1 MNEDFNRGSK
11 NGLFFFFIG
20 AIIVV
25 ISASVMKV
33 ASFPVRTSSGFFLLG
48 VFLTLV
54 FLQKR
59 TKKLSYQI
67 LQIVSFILIAVL
79 LGCIFESTTIFFC
92 TMALQC
98 AIMLMY
104 MDSGFMRFQS
114 ILMTGIFIVFG
125 IPSVIGIQRAAPPL
139 QYIACSLTVM
149 GIQWMCRNVIKFVEL
164 RDRRNREQERSL
176 DDLLKI
182 VEDKCDEARAATK
195 SKSDFLSNMSHEIR
209 TPLNSVL
216 GMNEL
221 ILREAED
228 ESIINYACNVDTSGK
243 LLLSLINDILD
254 FSKIESGKMEIVPV
268 SYQITSVV
276 NDTVIM
282 LNHRFEEKGLELKI
296 NADKNIPGCLFGD
309 EIRIRQILTNLMTNA
324 VKYTDSGTVTLKA
337 GFEKLPEDSIMLI
350 LSVKDTG
357 RGIREEDREK
367 LFSGFTRVDQVKN
380 RNIEGTGLGLSI
392 TSRLVSMMNGTIE
405 VESVYGEGS
414 EFIVK
419 LPQKVIS
426 AEPSGDFGTRTE
438 HAPDHKKYRESFTAP
453 DARVLVTDDNRS
465 NLLVAEGL
473 LKPTKIQVDCASSG
487 FECLNR
493 LRTNKYDALL
503 LDHMMP
509 EMDGVETLRRIREEG
524 LAPGMPVVALTANA
538 VSGARDMYV
547 DYGFE
552 DYLAK
557 PISGNSLE
565 KLLLKLLPPE
575 LVHITNENAPEETA
589 SDKAVPAKSAS
600 EAAAKPAEAEDK
612 KSSVLIDKSV
622 AMTYC
627 GDSDELFMIILQ
639 TYCEE
644 FEDRIKKLRDFY
656 EQKDIDNYRIVAHSL
671 KSTSLNIGAVA
682 LSEEARSH
690 EFAARDKNWEPIAAD
705 IDRLLENY
713 RAVNEEALKLS
724 EEIMAN
730 M

>member
-11 NGLFFFFIG
+11 NGLFFFFVG
-20 AIIVV
+20 AIIVI
-25 ISASVMKV
+25 ISASVMKS
-33 ASFPVRTSSGFFLLG
+33 ASFPIRTASGFFLLG

-59 TKKLSYQI
+59 IKKLSYQL
-67 LQIVSFILIAVL
+67 LQSVSFMLIAVL

-125 IPSVIGIQRAAPPL
+125 IPSVIGFQRAANPL
-139 QYIACSLTVM
+139 QYIACALTVM

-228 ESIINYACNVDTSGK
+228 ESIINYACNVETSGK

-268 SYQITSVV
+268 RYQIASVV
-276 NDTVIM
+276 NDTVNM
-282 LNHRFEEKGLELKI
+282 LNRRFEEKGLELKI
-296 NADKNIPGCLFGD
+296 NADPKIPSCLFGD
-309 EIRIRQILTNLMTNA
+309 EVRIRQILTNIMTNA
-324 VKYTDSGTVTLKA
+324 VKYTDSGSVTLTA
-337 GFEKLPEDSIMLI
+337 GFEKHSLDTIMLI

-357 RGIREEDREK
+357 RGIKEEDREK
-367 LFSGFTRVDQVKN
+367 LFSGFTRVDQVRN
-380 RNIEGTGLGLSI
+380 RNIEDTGLGLSI

-414 EFIVK
+414 EFIIK

-426 AEPSGDFGTRTE
+426 AEPSGEFCTRSECTS
-438 HAPDHKKYRESFTAP
+438 DRRKYRESFTAP
-453 DARVLVTDDNRS
+453 EARVLVTDDNRS

-473 LKPTKIQVDCASSG
+473 LKPTGIQVDCASNG

-493 LRTNKYDALL
+493 LRTNKYDVLL

-509 EMDGVETLRRIREEG
+509 EMDGVETLKKIREEN
-524 LAPGMPVVALTANA
+524 LALGMPVVALTANA
-538 VSGARDMYV
+538 ISGARDMYV
-547 DYGFE
+547 EYGFE
-552 DYLAK
+552 DYLPK

-565 KLLLKLLPPE
+565 KMLLKLLPPQ
-575 LVHITNENAPEETA
+575 LVHITEEKANE
-589 SDKAVPAKSAS
+589 DIAS
-600 EAAAKPAEAEDK
+600 EKTAETKKTADEKPAA
-612 KSSVLIDKSV
+612 LIDKSV

-627 GDSDELFMIILQ
+627 GDSEELFMIILQ

-644 FEDRIKKLRDFY
+644 FEERIKKLRDFY

-682 LSEEARSH
+682 LSEEARTH
-690 EFAARDKNWEPIAAD
+690 EFAAKDGNWEPISED
-705 IDRLLENY
+705 IDKLLENY
-713 RAVNEEALKLS
+713 RAVNEEAMKIAS
-724 EEIMAN
+724 ELETG
-730 M
+730 

>member
-1 MNEDFNRGSK
+1 MNEDFNRGSN
-11 NGLFFFFIG
+11 NGLFFFFVG
-20 AIIVV
+20 AIIVI
-25 ISASVMKV
+25 ISAAVMKS
-33 ASFPVRTSSGFFLLG
+33 ASFPIRTASGFFLLG

-59 TKKLSYQI
+59 IKKLSYQL
-67 LQIVSFILIAVL
+67 LQSVSFMLIAVL

-114 ILMTGIFIVFG
+114 ILMTVIFIVFG
-125 IPSVIGIQRAAPPL
+125 IPSVIGFQRAANPL
-139 QYIACSLTVM
+139 QYIACALTVM

-228 ESIINYACNVDTSGK
+228 ESIINYACNVETSGR

-268 SYQITSVV
+268 RYQIASVV
-276 NDTVIM
+276 NDTVNM
-282 LNHRFEEKGLELKI
+282 LNRRFEEKGLELKI
-296 NADKNIPGCLFGD
+296 NADPKIPSCLFGD
-309 EIRIRQILTNLMTNA
+309 EVRIRQILTNIMTNA
-324 VKYTDSGTVTLKA
+324 VKYTDLGSVTLTA
-337 GFEKLPEDSIMLI
+337 GFEKHSLDTIMLI

-357 RGIREEDREK
+357 RGIKEEDREK
-367 LFSGFTRVDQVKN
+367 LFSGFTRVDQVRN

-414 EFIVK
+414 EFIIK

-426 AEPSGDFGTRTE
+426 AEPSGDFCTRTE
-438 HAPDHKKYRESFTAP
+438 STPDRRRYRQSFTAP
-453 DARVLVTDDNRS
+453 EARVLVTDDNRS

-473 LKPTKIQVDCASSG
+473 LKPTGIQVDCTSSG

-493 LRTNKYDALL
+493 LRTNKYDVLL
-503 LDHMMP
+503 LDHIMP
-509 EMDGVETLRRIREEG
+509 EMDGVETLKKIREEN

-538 VSGARDMYV
+538 ISGARDMYV
-547 DYGFE
+547 EYGFE
-552 DYLAK
+552 DYLPK

-565 KLLLKLLPPE
+565 KMLQKLLPPE
-575 LVHITNENAPEETA
+575 LVHITEEKANE
-589 SDKAVPAKSAS
+589 DIAS
-600 EAAAKPAEAEDK
+600 EKTAETKGTANEKPAA
-612 KSSVLIDKSV
+612 LIDKSV

-627 GDSDELFMIILQ
+627 GDSEELFMIILQ

-690 EFAARDKNWEPIAAD
+690 EFAARDGNWEPIAED
-705 IDRLLENY
+705 IDKLLENY
-713 RAVNEEALKLS
+713 RAVNEEAMKIAS
-724 EEIMAN
+724 ELETG
-730 M
+730 

>member
-20 AIIVV
+20 AIIVI
-25 ISASVMKV
+25 ISAAIIKS
-33 ASFPVRTSSGFFLLG
+33 ATFPIRTASGFFLLG

-59 TKKLSYQI
+59 IKKLSYQI
-67 LQIVSFILIAVL
+67 LQSVSFMLIAVL
-79 LGCIFESTTIFFC
+79 LGCIFSSTTIFFC

-104 MDSGFMRFQS
+104 MDSGFMRMQS
-114 ILMTGIFIVFG
+114 ILMTVVFIVFG
-125 IPSVIGIQRAAPPL
+125 IPCFMGFPRAAKPL
-139 QYIACSLTVM
+139 EYVACALTVM
-149 GIQWMCRNVIKFVEL
+149 GVQWMCRNVVKFVEL

-221 ILREAED
+221 ILREAEK
-228 ESIINYACNVDTSGK
+228 ESIKNYACNVETSGK

-268 SYQITSVV
+268 RYQITSVV
-276 NDTVIM
+276 NDTVNM
-282 LNHRFEEKGLELKI
+282 LNRRFEEKGLELKI
-296 NADKNIPGCLFGD
+296 NADPEIPCCLFGD
-309 EIRIRQILTNLMTNA
+309 EVRIRQILTNIMTNA
-324 VKYTDSGTVTLKA
+324 VKYTDSGTVTLTA
-337 GFEKLPEDSIMLI
+337 GFERLPEDSIMLI

-357 RGIREEDREK
+357 RGIKEEDRKK
-367 LFSGFTRVDQVKN
+367 LFCGFTRVDQVKN

-414 EFIVK
+414 EFIIK
-419 LPQKVIS
+419 LPQKIIS
-426 AEPSGDFGTRTE
+426 AEPSGDFCTLAET
-438 HAPDHKKYRESFTAP
+438 APDRRKYRESFTAP
-453 DARVLVTDDNRS
+453 EARVLITDDNRS

-473 LKPTKIQVDCASSG
+473 LKPTGIQVDCASSG
-487 FECLNR
+487 AQCLNR
-493 LRTNKYDALL
+493 LRANKYDVLL

-509 EMDGVETLRRIREEG
+509 EMDGVETLKKIREEN

-547 DYGFE
+547 EYGFE
-552 DYLAK
+552 DYLPK

-565 KLLLKLLPPE
+565 KMLLKLLPPE
-575 LVHITNENAPEETA
+575 LVHITEESAPEEA
-589 SDKAVPAKSAS
+589 AGAMDKA
-600 EAAAKPAEAEDK
+600 EEDK
-612 KSSVLIDKSV
+612 AELIDRSV

-627 GDSDELFMIILQ
+627 GDSEELYMIILQ

-644 FEDRIKKLRDFY
+644 FEERIQKLRDY
-656 EQKDIDNYRIVAHSL
+656 YDSRDIDNYRIVAHSL
-671 KSTSLNIGAVA
+671 KSTSLNIGAVS
-682 LSEEARSH
+682 LSEEARTH
-690 EFAARDKNWEPIAAD
+690 EFAARDGNWEIISED
-705 IDRLLENY
+705 IDKLLENY
-713 RAVNEEALKLS
+713 RAVNEKAMNIAEELTAKL
-724 EEIMAN
+724 
-730 M
+730 

>member
-1 MNEDFNRGSK
+1 MNDDFYRGSK

-20 AIIVV
+20 AIIVI
-25 ISASVMKV
+25 ISAAALKV
-33 ASFPVRTSSGFFLLG
+33 ASFPIRTAGGFSLLG
-48 VFLTLV
+48 VFLALV
-54 FLQKR
+54 FLQNRIKKR
-59 TKKLSYQI
+59 AYQI
-67 LQIVSFILIAVL
+67 LQTGSFMLIAVM
-79 LGCIFESTTIFFC
+79 LGCVFQSTTIFFC

-98 AIMLMY
+98 AVMLMY
-104 MDSGFMRFQS
+104 MDSGFMRIQS
-114 ILMTGIFIVFG
+114 IIMTGIFIAVG
-125 IPSVIGIQRAAPPL
+125 LPSFMGSPRAADPF
-139 QYIACSLTVM
+139 QYIACALTVM
-149 GIQWMCRNVIKFVEL
+149 GVQWMCRNVAKFVEL

-228 ESIINYACNVDTSGK
+228 ESIINYASNVETSGK

-268 SYQITSVV
+268 RYQIASVV
-276 NDTVIM
+276 NDTVNM
-282 LNHRFEEKGLELKI
+282 LSRRFEEKGLELKI
-296 NADKNIPGCLFGD
+296 NADPEIPSCLFGD
-309 EIRIRQILTNLMTNA
+309 EVRIRQILTNIMTNA
-324 VKYTDSGTVTLKA
+324 LKYTDSGSVTLTA
-337 GFEKLPEDSIMLI
+337 GFEKQSEDSVLLI

-357 RGIREEDREK
+357 RGIKEEDRDK
-367 LFSGFTRVDQVKN
+367 LFCGFTRVDQVKN

-419 LPQKVIS
+419 LPQKIIS
-426 AEPSGDFGTRTE
+426 AEPSGEFCTRTE
-438 HAPDHKKYRESFTAP
+438 SAPDRRKYRESFTAP
-453 DARVLVTDDNRS
+453 EARILVTDDNRS

-487 FECLNR
+487 YECINR
-493 LRTNKYDALL
+493 LRANKYDVLL

-509 EMDGVETLRRIREEG
+509 EMDGVETLKKIREEN

-547 DYGFE
+547 EYGFE

-557 PISGNSLE
+557 PIAGNSLE
-565 KLLLKLLPPE
+565 KMLLKLLPPE
-575 LVHITNENAPEETA
+575 LVHMSDENAAEETA
-589 SDKAVPAKSAS
+589 DTKETSDIKPS
-600 EAAAKPAEAEDK
+600 E
-612 KSSVLIDKSV
+612 LIDRSV

-627 GDSDELFMIILQ
+627 SNSEELYLIILQ
-639 TYCEE
+639 AYCEE
-644 FEDRIKKLRDFY
+644 FEERVKKLCDFY
-656 EQKDIDNYRIVAHSL
+656 EQKDIDNYRIVVHSL
-671 KSTSLNIGAVA
+671 KSTSLNIGAKA
-682 LSEEARSH
+682 LSEEARTH
-690 EFAARDKNWEPIAAD
+690 EFAAKDGNWEVIAED
-705 IDRLLENY
+705 FDRLMENY
-713 RAVNEEALKLS
+713 RAVNEEAMKIAGEL
-724 EEIMAN
+724 ETG
-730 M
+730 

>member
-1 MNEDFNRGSK
+1 MNDDFNRGSK
-11 NGLFFFFIG
+11 NAWIFFFFG
-20 AIIVV
+20 ALIIV
-25 ISASVMKV
+25 ISGSILKPAT
-33 ASFPVRTSSGFFLLG
+33 FHIRTISGFILLAIFLSMIHLHNRIK
-48 VFLTLV
+48 
-54 FLQKR
+54 KR
-59 TKKLSYQI
+59 AYQI
-67 LQIVSFILIAVL
+67 FQSVAFMIVAIMIGLI
-79 LGCIFESTTIFFC
+79 FQSTTVFFC

-104 MDSGFMRFQS
+104 MDSDFMRIQNLIMAFLF
-114 ILMTGIFIVFG
+114 ILLG
-125 IPSVIGIQRAAPPL
+125 IPSYLGLPRAAEPVE
-139 QYIACSLTVM
+139 YTICAVAVM
-149 GIQWMCRNVIKFVEL
+149 GIEWLCRNVVKFIEV
-164 RDRRNREQERSL
+164 RDRRNKEQERSL

-182 VEDKCDEARAATK
+182 VEDKCDEAREATK

-221 ILREAED
+221 ILREAKD
-228 ESIINYACNVDTSGK
+228 ENIINYACNVDTSGK

-282 LNHRFEEKGLELKI
+282 LNRRFEEKGLTLKI
-296 NADKNIPGCLFGD
+296 SADPKIPSCLFGD
-309 EIRIRQILTNLMTNA
+309 EIRIRQILTNIMTNA
-324 VKYTDSGTVTLKA
+324 VKYTDSGSVTLTA
-337 GFEKLPEDSIMLI
+337 GFEKLSEDSIMLI

-357 RGIREEDREK
+357 RGIKEEDREK

-392 TSRLVSMMNGTIE
+392 TSCLVSMMNGSIE

-414 EFIVK
+414 EFIIK
-419 LPQKVIS
+419 LPQKIIS
-426 AEPSGDFGTRTE
+426 AEPSGEFGTPETA
-438 HAPDHKKYRESFTAP
+438 APDRRKYRESFTAP
-453 DARVLVTDDNRS
+453 EARILVTDDNRS

-473 LKPTKIQVDCASSG
+473 LKPTKIQVDCVSSG
-487 FECLNR
+487 FECINR
-493 LRTNKYDALL
+493 LRTKKYDVLF

-509 EMDGVETLRRIREEG
+509 EMDGVETLKKIREEN
-524 LAPGMPVVALTANA
+524 LAPGVPVIALTANA

-547 DYGFE
+547 SYGFE

-565 KLLLKLLPPE
+565 KMLFKLLPPE
-575 LVHITNENAPEETA
+575 LIHLTNENAPDESVSKETA
-589 SDKAVPAKSAS
+589 DAKDKPEEKPS
-600 EAAAKPAEAEDK
+600 E
-612 KSSVLIDKSV
+612 LIDKRV

-627 GDSDELFMIILQ
+627 GDSEELFMIILQ

-644 FEDRIKKLRDFY
+644 FEERVQKLHDFY

-682 LSEEARSH
+682 LSEEARTH

-705 IDRLLENY
+705 IDKLLENY
-713 RAVNEEALKLS
+713 RAVNKEALRIM
-724 EEIMAN
+724 EEIEAKI
-730 M
+730 

>member
-1 MNEDFNRGSK
+1 MNEDFNRGSQ
-11 NGLFFFFIG
+11 NGLFFFFVG
-20 AIIVV
+20 AIIVI
-25 ISASVMKV
+25 ISAAAMK
-33 ASFPVRTSSGFFLLG
+33 AATFPIRTAAGFSLLG
-48 VFLTLV
+48 VFLALV
-54 FLQKR
+54 FLR
-59 TKKLSYQI
+59 TRIKKLTYQI
-67 LQIVSFILIAVL
+67 LQSVSFMLIAVL
-79 LGCIFESTTIFFC
+79 LGCIFNSTTIFFC

-104 MDSGFMRFQS
+104 MESGFMRIQS

-125 IPSVIGIQRAAPPL
+125 IPSVIGLQRAAPPL
-139 QYIACSLTVM
+139 QYIACAITIM
-149 GIQWMCRNVIKFVEL
+149 GVQWMCRNVIKLVEL

-228 ESIINYACNVDTSGK
+228 DTIINYACNVETSGR

-254 FSKIESGKMEIVPV
+254 FSKIESGKMEIIPV
-268 SYQITSVV
+268 SYQITSLV
-276 NDTVIM
+276 NDTVNM
-282 LNHRFEEKGLELKI
+282 LNRRFEEKGLELKV
-296 NADKNIPGCLFGD
+296 NADPDTPSCLFGD
-309 EIRIRQILTNLMTNA
+309 EVRIRQILTNLMTNA
-324 VKYTDSGTVTLKA
+324 VKYTDSGTVTLSA
-337 GFEKLPEDSIMLI
+337 GFEKLNDDSIMLI

-357 RGIREEDREK
+357 RGIKEEDREK

-392 TSRLVSMMNGTIE
+392 TSCLVTMMNGSIE

-414 EFIVK
+414 DFIVK

-426 AEPSGDFGTRTE
+426 AEPSGDFGTHTE
-438 HAPDHKKYRESFTAP
+438 HTPDRRKYRESFTAP
-453 DARVLVTDDNRS
+453 EARVLVTDDNRS

-473 LKPTKIQVDCASSG
+473 LKPTKIQVDCVSSG
-487 FECLNR
+487 IECINR
-493 LRTNKYDALL
+493 LRTNKYDVLL

-509 EMDGVETLRRIREEG
+509 ELDGVETLKRIREEG

-547 DYGFE
+547 GYGFE

-565 KLLLKLLPPE
+565 KLLHKLLPPE
-575 LVHITNENAPEETA
+575 LVHITDENTPEERTAEAMVSKETTSEKTAPEAAEEN
-589 SDKAVPAKSAS
+589 SSA
-600 EAAAKPAEAEDK
+600 
-612 KSSVLIDKSV
+612 LIDKSV

-627 GDSDELFMIILQ
+627 GDSEELFMIILQ
-639 TYCEE
+639 SYCEE
-644 FEDRIKKLRDFY
+644 YEERAKKLRDFFD
-656 EQKDIDNYRIVAHSL
+656 ERDIDNYRIVAHSL

-690 EFAARDKNWEPIAAD
+690 EFAAKDKNWEPIAED

-713 RAVNEEALKLS
+713 RAVNEEALKIAG
-724 EEIMAN
+724 EIEAN
-730 M
+730 I

>member
-1 MNEDFNRGSK
+1 MNDDFYRGSK

-20 AIIVV
+20 AIIVI
-25 ISASVMKV
+25 ISAAALKV
-33 ASFPVRTSSGFFLLG
+33 ASFPIRTAGGFSLLG
-48 VFLTLV
+48 VFLALV
-54 FLQKR
+54 FLQNRIKKR
-59 TKKLSYQI
+59 AYQI
-67 LQIVSFILIAVL
+67 LQTGSFMLIAVM
-79 LGCIFESTTIFFC
+79 LGCVFQSTTIFFC

-98 AIMLMY
+98 AVMLMY
-104 MDSGFMRFQS
+104 MDSGFMRIQS
-114 ILMTGIFIVFG
+114 IIMTGIFIAGV
-125 IPSVIGIQRAAPPL
+125 IPSFMGSPRAADPF
-139 QYIACSLTVM
+139 QYIACALTVM
-149 GIQWMCRNVIKFVEL
+149 GVQWMCRNVAKFVEL

-228 ESIINYACNVDTSGK
+228 ESIINYASNVETSGK

-268 SYQITSVV
+268 RYQIASVV
-276 NDTVIM
+276 NDTVNM
-282 LNHRFEEKGLELKI
+282 LSRRFEEKGLELKI
-296 NADKNIPGCLFGD
+296 NADPEIPSCLFGD
-309 EIRIRQILTNLMTNA
+309 EVRIRQILTNIMTNA
-324 VKYTDSGTVTLKA
+324 LKYTDSGSVTLTA
-337 GFEKLPEDSIMLI
+337 GFEKQSEDSVLLI

-357 RGIREEDREK
+357 RGIKEEDRDK
-367 LFSGFTRVDQVKN
+367 LFCGFTRVDQVKN

-419 LPQKVIS
+419 LPQKIIS
-426 AEPSGDFGTRTE
+426 AEPSGEFCTRTE
-438 HAPDHKKYRESFTAP
+438 SAPDRRKYRESFTAP
-453 DARVLVTDDNRS
+453 EARILVTDDNRS

-487 FECLNR
+487 YECINR
-493 LRTNKYDALL
+493 LRANKYDVLL

-509 EMDGVETLRRIREEG
+509 EMDGVETLKKIREEN

-538 VSGARDMYV
+538 FSGARDMYV
-547 DYGFE
+547 EYGFE

-557 PISGNSLE
+557 PIAGNSLE
-565 KLLLKLLPPE
+565 KMLLKLLPPE
-575 LVHITNENAPEETA
+575 LVHMSDENAAEETA
-589 SDKAVPAKSAS
+589 DTKETSDIKPS
-600 EAAAKPAEAEDK
+600 E
-612 KSSVLIDKSV
+612 LIDRSV

-627 GDSDELFMIILQ
+627 SNSEELYLIILQ
-639 TYCEE
+639 AYCEE
-644 FEDRIKKLRDFY
+644 FEERVKKLCDFY
-656 EQKDIDNYRIVAHSL
+656 EQKDIDNYRIVVHSL
-671 KSTSLNIGAVA
+671 KSTSLNIGAKA
-682 LSEEARSH
+682 LSEEARTH
-690 EFAARDKNWEPIAAD
+690 EFAAKDGNWEVIAED
-705 IDRLLENY
+705 FDRLMENY
-713 RAVNEEALKLS
+713 RAVNEEAMKIAGEL
-724 EEIMAN
+724 ETG
-730 M
+730 

>member
-1 MNEDFNRGSK
+1 MNDDFYRGSK

-20 AIIVV
+20 AIIVI
-25 ISASVMKV
+25 ISAAALKV
-33 ASFPVRTSSGFFLLG
+33 ASFPIRTAGGFSLLG
-48 VFLTLV
+48 VFLALV
-54 FLQKR
+54 FLQNRIKKR
-59 TKKLSYQI
+59 AYQI
-67 LQIVSFILIAVL
+67 LQTGSFMLIAVM
-79 LGCIFESTTIFFC
+79 LGCVFQSTTIFFC

-98 AIMLMY
+98 AVMLMY
-104 MDSGFMRFQS
+104 MDSGFMRIQS
-114 ILMTGIFIVFG
+114 IIMTGIFIAVG
-125 IPSVIGIQRAAPPL
+125 LPSFMGSPRAADPF
-139 QYIACSLTVM
+139 QYIACALTVM
-149 GIQWMCRNVIKFVEL
+149 GVQWMCRNVAKFVEL

-228 ESIINYACNVDTSGK
+228 ESIINYASNVETSGK

-268 SYQITSVV
+268 RYQIASVV
-276 NDTVIM
+276 NDTVNM
-282 LNHRFEEKGLELKI
+282 LSLRFEEKGLELKI
-296 NADKNIPGCLFGD
+296 NADPEIPSCLFGD
-309 EIRIRQILTNLMTNA
+309 EVRIRQILTNIMTNA
-324 VKYTDSGTVTLKA
+324 LKYTDSGSVTLTA
-337 GFEKLPEDSIMLI
+337 GFEKQSEDSVLLI

-357 RGIREEDREK
+357 RGIKEEDREK
-367 LFSGFTRVDQVKN
+367 LFCGFTRVDQVKN

-419 LPQKVIS
+419 LPQKIIS
-426 AEPSGDFGTRTE
+426 AEPSGEFCTRTE
-438 HAPDHKKYRESFTAP
+438 SAPDRRKYRESFTAP
-453 DARVLVTDDNRS
+453 EARILVTDDNRS

-487 FECLNR
+487 YECINR
-493 LRTNKYDALL
+493 LRANKYDVLL

-509 EMDGVETLRRIREEG
+509 EMDGVETLKKIREEN

-547 DYGFE
+547 EYGFE

-557 PISGNSLE
+557 PIAGNSLE
-565 KLLLKLLPPE
+565 KMLLKLLPPE
-575 LVHITNENAPEETA
+575 LVHMSDENAAEETA
-589 SDKAVPAKSAS
+589 DTKETADIKPS
-600 EAAAKPAEAEDK
+600 E
-612 KSSVLIDKSV
+612 LIDRSV

-627 GDSDELFMIILQ
+627 SNSEELYLIILQ
-639 TYCEE
+639 AYCEE
-644 FEDRIKKLRDFY
+644 FEERVKKLCDFY
-656 EQKDIDNYRIVAHSL
+656 EQKDIDNYRIVVHSL
-671 KSTSLNIGAVA
+671 KSTSLNIGAKA
-682 LSEEARSH
+682 LSEEARTH
-690 EFAARDKNWEPIAAD
+690 EFAAKDGNWEVIAED
-705 IDRLLENY
+705 FDRLMENY
-713 RAVNEEALKLS
+713 RAVNEEAMKIAGEL
-724 EEIMAN
+724 ETG
-730 M
+730 

>member
-1 MNEDFNRGSK
+1 MNEDFNRGSN
-11 NGLFFFFIG
+11 NGLFFFFVG
-20 AIIVV
+20 AIIVI
-25 ISASVMKV
+25 ISASIMKS
-33 ASFPVRTSSGFFLLG
+33 ASFPLRTASGFFLLG

-59 TKKLSYQI
+59 IKKLSYQI
-67 LQIVSFILIAVL
+67 LQTVSFMLIAVL

-125 IPSVIGIQRAAPPL
+125 IPSVIGLQRAAPPL
-139 QYIACSLTVM
+139 QYIACAITVM

-221 ILREAED
+221 ILREAND
-228 ESIINYACNVDTSGK
+228 DSIISYACNVETSGK

-254 FSKIESGKMEIVPV
+254 FSKIESGKMEIIPV
-268 SYQITSVV
+268 RYQITSVV
-276 NDTVIM
+276 NDTVNM
-282 LNHRFEEKGLELKI
+282 LNRRFEEKGLELKI
-296 NADKNIPGCLFGD
+296 NADPEIPSCLFGD
-309 EIRIRQILTNLMTNA
+309 EVRIRQILTNIMTNA
-324 VKYTDSGTVTLKA
+324 VKYTDSGSVTLTA
-337 GFEKLPEDSIMLI
+337 GFEKQSEDSILLI

-357 RGIREEDREK
+357 RGIKEEDREK
-367 LFSGFTRVDQVKN
+367 LFCGFTRVDQEKN

-392 TSRLVSMMNGTIE
+392 TSRLVTMMNGTIE

-414 EFIVK
+414 EFIIK
-419 LPQKVIS
+419 LPQKIIS
-426 AEPSGDFGTRTE
+426 AEPSGEFCTRTE
-438 HAPDHKKYRESFTAP
+438 SAPDRRKYRVSFTAP
-453 DARVLVTDDNRS
+453 EARILITDDNRS

-487 FECLNR
+487 FECINR
-493 LRTNKYDALL
+493 LRASKYDVLL

-509 EMDGVETLRRIREEG
+509 EMDGVETLKKIRKEN
-524 LAPGMPVVALTANA
+524 LAPGIPVVALTANA

-547 DYGFE
+547 EYGFE
-552 DYLAK
+552 DYLPK

-565 KLLLKLLPPE
+565 KMLLKLLPPE
-575 LVHITNENAPEETA
+575 LVHITDEAAPEETA
-589 SDKAVPAKSAS
+589 DAK
-600 EAAAKPAEAEDK
+600 ETVHNNAAE
-612 KSSVLIDKSV
+612 LIDQSV

-627 GDSDELFMIILQ
+627 GDSEELYMIILQ

-644 FEDRIKKLRDFY
+644 FADRIQKLRDFY
-656 EQKDIDNYRIVAHSL
+656 EQKDMNNYRIAAHSL
-671 KSTSLNIGAVA
+671 KSTSLNIGAVS

-690 EFAARDKNWEPIAAD
+690 EFAAKEGNMDAISAD
-705 IDRLLENY
+705 IDLLLENY
-713 RAVNEEALKLS
+713 RAVTEEARKKLK
-724 EEIMAN
+724 EIEAKL
-730 M
+730 